1 MEQIRSGLSVAAEEV
16 KEQMTQVAR
25 TVVEAVRGEAERIL
39 DERRDAATARV
50 GNVANA
56 VDRAA
61 HALHAV
67 RMDSAA
73 RLAERAS
80 NRVEQASQYVKESNM
95 TQVIEDAQEL
105 ARRHRALAVGGM
117 FLTGLVVARLVKATA
132 HVGAVGGGRRGRS
145 SGARRSR
152 AGALATRSLR
162 VKRGGNQS
170 N

>member
-1 MEQIRSGLSVAAEEV
+1 
-16 KEQMTQVAR
+16 
-25 TVVEAVRGEAERIL
+25 
-39 DERRDAATARV
+39 
-50 GNVANA
+50 
-56 VDRAA
+56 
-61 HALHAV
+61 LHAV

-132 HVGAVGGGRRGRS
+132 QRDVGAVGGGRRGRS

-162 VKRGGNQS
+162 V
-170 N
+170 